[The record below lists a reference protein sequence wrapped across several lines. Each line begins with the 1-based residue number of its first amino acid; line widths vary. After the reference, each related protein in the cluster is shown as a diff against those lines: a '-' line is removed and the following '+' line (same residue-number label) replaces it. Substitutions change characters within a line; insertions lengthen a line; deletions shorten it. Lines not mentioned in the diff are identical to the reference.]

1 MHNVLWGCA
10 EILPYLRAV
19 VFFLSSI
26 EIVPL
31 FVFYAPF
38 QLFAHTSACSEEAV
52 KKSGNPNVMMKNPS
66 DMENQ
71 VFLKAKTRVSV
82 LFTLLDILAWLEIFV
97 FVMRIVWYTIWSR
110 TNRYTACLYL
120 SHLEECFFSLEAIA
134 IYYII
139 NWNIKENPPFFQFT
153 KWRVWFPSTHFQYA
167 LYSDEFSVS

>member
-1 MHNVLWGCA
+1 MFLSLFSLSKNWMHNVLWGCA

-52 KKSGNPNVMMKNPS
+52 KRSGNPNMMMSNPS

-71 VFLKAKTRVSV
+71 LYLKAETRVSV

-97 FVMRIVWYTIWSR
+97 FVMRIESWSWILWSSEQDVAR
-110 TNRYTACLYL
+110 LFKFVICESFKN
-120 SHLEECFFSLEAIA
+120 F
-134 IYYII
+134 
-139 NWNIKENPPFFQFT
+139 W
-153 KWRVWFPSTHFQYA
+153 
-167 LYSDEFSVS
+167 

>member
-52 KKSGNPNVMMKNPS
+52 KRSGNPNMMMSNPS

-71 VFLKAKTRVSV
+71 LFLKAETRVSV
-82 LFTLLDILAWLEIFV
+82 LFTLLDILA
-97 FVMRIVWYTIWSR
+97 
-110 TNRYTACLYL
+110 
-120 SHLEECFFSLEAIA
+120 
-134 IYYII
+134 
-139 NWNIKENPPFFQFT
+139 
-153 KWRVWFPSTHFQYA
+153 
-167 LYSDEFSVS
+167 